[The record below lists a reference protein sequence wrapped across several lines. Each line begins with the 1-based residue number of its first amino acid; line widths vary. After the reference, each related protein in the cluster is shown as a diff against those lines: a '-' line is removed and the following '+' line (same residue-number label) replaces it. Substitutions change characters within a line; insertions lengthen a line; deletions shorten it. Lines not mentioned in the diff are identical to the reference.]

1 MTIRAMQYPVSKRI
15 LLVEDHSL
23 LSDGIT
29 QLISAV
35 PDYEVVGVVADG
47 LKVYAACQ
55 QLQPDLV
62 ILDLGLPG
70 MDGNDVIHQLKQ
82 RWPDLTII
90 VLTAD
95 NNEHRAKAA
104 LRAGAIS
111 YILKRSPQQTLL
123 SALQMAAVG
132 RSYIDPSLDEQQ
144 IIKTDQ
150 PLDGQ
155 VRLTVRERQI
165 LKLIAEGS
173 RNRDIAECLK
183 ITVKTVETHR
193 LNLMRKLDA
202 HSAVE
207 LTNWAIRLGIHS
219 Y

>member
-1 MTIRAMQYPVSKRI
+1 M
-15 LLVEDHSL
+15 

-29 QLISAV
+29 QLISSL
-35 PDYEVVGVVADG
+35 PDYEVVGVVVDG

-55 QLQPDLV
+55 QLHPDLV

-82 RWPDLTII
+82 RWVELTII

-104 LRAGAIS
+104 LSAGAIS

-123 SALQMAAVG
+123 SALQMAAAG

-144 IIKTDQ
+144 IIKTDKL
-150 PLDGQ
+150 LDGQ

-173 RNRDIAECLK
+173 RNRDIAESLK
-183 ITVKTVETHR
+183 ITIKTVETHR

-207 LTNWAIRLGIHS
+207 LTNWAIRLGIHN
-219 Y
+219 